1 MIVALFRRVVLARR
15 WLSFIVL
22 CAGFAVFGAC
32 TLNLFVLLRA
42 NLGLVAAHGVM
53 ALLDGAAQQFAE
65 LMLTLVAGMAAYIV
79 FKACEHSL
87 VHGLIHTPD
96 EDNPS

>member
-1 MIVALFRRVVLARR
+1 MITAAFQRVVLGRR
-15 WLSFIVL
+15 WLSFAVL

-42 NLGLVAAHGVM
+42 NIGLIAEHGVM
-53 ALLDGAAQQFAE
+53 ALLDGAAQQLLE
-65 LMLTLVAGMAAYIV
+65 IVLTLLAGMAAYIV

-87 VHGLIHTPD
+87 VQGLTHTPD
-96 EDNPS
+96 KEHPP

>member
-1 MIVALFRRVVLARR
+1 MIGAAFRRVVLGRR
-15 WLSFIVL
+15 WLSFVVL
-22 CAGFAVFGAC
+22 CAGFAVFGVC

-42 NLGLVAAHGVM
+42 NLGLITEHGLM
-53 ALLDGAAQQFAE
+53 ALLDGAAQQLVE
-65 LMLTLVAGMAAYIV
+65 IVLTLLVGMAAYVV

-87 VHGLIHTPD
+87 VHGLTHTPN